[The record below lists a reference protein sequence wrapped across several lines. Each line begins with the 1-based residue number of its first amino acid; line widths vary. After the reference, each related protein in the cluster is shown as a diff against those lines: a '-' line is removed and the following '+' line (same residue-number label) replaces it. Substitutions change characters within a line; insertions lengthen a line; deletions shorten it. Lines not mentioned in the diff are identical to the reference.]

1 MFDGPKP
8 ASGKHSLRRL
18 RIVGPLI
25 DLPTVPRC
33 WAPLL

>member
-1 MFDGPKP
+1 MFDGLKP
-8 ASGKHSLRRL
+8 ASGKHRPRRL

-25 DLPTVPRC
+25 DLHTVPRC